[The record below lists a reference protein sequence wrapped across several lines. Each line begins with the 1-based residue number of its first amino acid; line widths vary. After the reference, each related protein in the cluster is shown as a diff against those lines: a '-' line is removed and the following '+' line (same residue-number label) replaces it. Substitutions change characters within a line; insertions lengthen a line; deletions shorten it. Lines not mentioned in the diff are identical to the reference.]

1 MRARSGRGLGRG
13 GNNLACEGKS
23 NWHEGVEIGS
33 QPSRDGARMYV
44 AQKTRAVQPKPETPH
59 SAQCSSVRRHTAR
72 LERSV
77 PTSEQSGVGGVGAA
91 GAAAA
96 VARGEAGLATS
107 PVGAALRLK
116 DESGDESPS
125 ELVSEPRTRL
135 SRAIRASTASA
146 SAARPRC
153 TSLRTAKA
161 RGHVGGGAYQHWRRG
176 AASKHRR
183 HLGTPLSPE
192 DRQWPA
198 AAGRGGACGAS

>member
-1 MRARSGRGLGRG
+1 MRARSGRGLEPRG
-13 GNNLACEGKS
+13 GAVLTRLACEGKS

-91 GAAAA
+91 ARAAAGA
-96 VARGEAGLATS
+96 ARGEAGSATS

-116 DESGDESPS
+116 DESGDESPP

-153 TSLRTAKA
+153 ASLRTAKA
-161 RGHVGGGAYQHWRRG
+161 GGHV
-176 AASKHRR
+176 
-183 HLGTPLSPE
+183 
-192 DRQWPA
+192 
-198 AAGRGGACGAS
+198 RGGAHQHWPGAVLLPSTQASVRHASLS